1 MDDSIKNKKMKI
13 KVCGMRDP
21 ENISQVCKSMPDFL
35 GFIFFNCSSRYVGEN
50 PDPSIFNNVP
60 DGIVKVGVFVN
71 ERPEKIISLQKKY
84 HLGLVQLHGNE
95 SPEECKKIRDCN
107 IKVTKV
113 FSVGEDFDFN
123 ILKKYETFADYF
135 LFDTKGKLYG
145 GNGKKFN
152 WSVLNRYKG
161 PLPFFLSGGISPSD
175 AEEIK
180 EFNHPFCF
188 AVDVNSGF
196 EIKPSYK
203 DSKKVAGFIQSVRK

>member
-1 MDDSIKNKKMKI
+1 MDDSIKNKKLKI

-35 GFIFFNCSSRYVGEN
+35 GFIFFNRSSRFVGEDPN
-50 PDPSIFNNVP
+50 PSIFNNVS

-95 SPEECKKIRDCN
+95 SPEECKKIRECN

-180 EFNHPFCF
+180 EFNHKFCF

-196 EIKPSYK
+196 EIKSAYK
-203 DSKKVAGFIQSVRK
+203 DSKKVAGFIQSVRM